1 MKLKI
6 DAYFAGM
13 QTKAVLASFEKYL
26 IKDIEKQIKSSIS
39 RGEYEMRMDYFGVRD
54 RLYPLTL
61 FDFDFYQK
69 LLASLHAL
77 GFQAKV
83 ISRDEGKTLEISW
96 RPSVVSEE

>member
-1 MKLKI
+1 LN
-6 DAYFAGM
+6 
-13 QTKAVLASFEKYL
+13 LL
-26 IKDIEKQIKSSIS
+26 S